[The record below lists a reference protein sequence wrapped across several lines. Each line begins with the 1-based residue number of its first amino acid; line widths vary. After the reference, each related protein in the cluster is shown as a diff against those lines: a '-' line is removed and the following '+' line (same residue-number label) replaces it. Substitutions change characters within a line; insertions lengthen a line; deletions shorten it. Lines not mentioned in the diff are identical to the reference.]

1 MIHPQTLEF
10 LKWLE
15 EFNDKKFFELYKPLY
30 LKIKES
36 FDNFIDETITEIS
49 KFDESLEWLKA
60 KQCVYRIYKDQR
72 FPKNREAP
80 YKTNLWWFITP
91 NWKKF
96 NKAWYY
102 IHIENNKCMIC
113 WWLARPEPKDMK
125 NTRQAILENPTE
137 FLKIINNKKFK
148 EVFWWVYTIREPL
161 KNLPK
166 IDIDTAPLSK
176 GGLRGDYSTKDMK
189 ELWKVEKYLKYK
201 DWLVDLPLKNEEV
214 LSQDFWKKIIEY
226 CKILYPFVNFINEN
240 L

>member
-1 MIHPQTLEF
+1 MLHPQTFEF

-15 EFNDKKFFELYKPLY
+15 EFNDKKFFDLYKPLY

-36 FDNFIDETITEIS
+36 FDNFIDDEISEVS
-49 KFDESLEWLKA
+49 KFDKSLKWLTA

-80 YKTNLWWFITP
+80 YKTNLGWFITP
-91 NWKKF
+91 NGKKF

-102 IHIENNKCMIC
+102 IHIENNKSMIC
-113 WWLARPEPKDMK
+113 WWLARPEPSDMK
-125 NTRQAILENPTE
+125 STRQAILENPKE

-148 EVFWWVYTIREPL
+148 DIFWWVFTIREPL

-166 IDIDTAPLSK
+166 LAPLIK
-176 GGLRGDYSTKDMK
+176 GGERGDFNNENKIDLK
-189 ELWKVEKYLKYK
+189 EIAKVEKYLKYK
-201 DWLVDLPLKNEEV
+201 DRLVELPLSNKEV
-214 LSQDFWKKIIEY
+214 LSPDFGKKIVEY
-226 CKILYPFVNFINEN
+226 CKILYPLVNFINEN

>member
-1 MIHPQTLEF
+1 MLHPQTLEF

-30 LKIKES
+30 LKIKNS
-36 FDNFIDETITEIS
+36 FDTFIDGIIIEIS
-49 KFDESLEWLKA
+49 KFDKSLGWLKA

-80 YKTNLWWFITP
+80 YKTNLGWFITQ
-91 NWKKF
+91 NGKKF

-113 WWLARPEPKDMK
+113 WWLARPEPADMK
-125 NTRQAILENPTE
+125 ATRQAILENPKE
-137 FLKIINNKKFK
+137 FLKIINNKNFK
-148 EVFWWVYTIREPL
+148 DVFWWVYTIREPL

-166 IDIDTAPLSK
+166 IDYNTEKIDI
-176 GGLRGDYSTKDMK
+176 K
-189 ELWKVEKYLKYK
+189 ESSKVEKYLKYK

>member
-1 MIHPQTLEF
+1 MLHPQTLEF

-36 FDNFIDETITEIS
+36 FDNFINETISEIS
-49 KFDESLEWLKA
+49 KFDKSLEWLKA

-80 YKTNLWWFITP
+80 YKTNLGWFITP

-102 IHIENNKCMIC
+102 IHIENNKSMIC
-113 WWLARPEPKDMK
+113 WWLARPDPSDMK
-125 NTRQAILENPTE
+125 STRQAILENPKD

-148 EVFWWVYTIREPL
+148 DIFWWVFTIREPL

-166 IDIDTAPLSK
+166 L
-176 GGLRGDYSTKDMK
+176 DYDENSINLK
-189 ELWKVEKYLKYK
+189 EAAKVEKYLKYK
-201 DWLVDLPLKNEEV
+201 DRLVELPLSNKDI
-214 LSQDFWKKIIEY
+214 LAPDFWKKIVEY

>member
-1 MIHPQTLEF
+1 MLHPQTLEF
-10 LKWLE
+10 IKWLE

-30 LKIKES
+30 LKIKEA
-36 FDNFIDETITEIS
+36 FDIFINEEIVEIS
-49 KFDESLEWLKA
+49 KFDESLKWLTA

-102 IHIENNKCMIC
+102 IHIENNKSMIC
-113 WWLARPEPKDMK
+113 WWLARPEPSDMK
-125 NTRQAILENPTE
+125 STRQAILENPKK
-137 FLKIINNKKFK
+137 FFKIINNKKFK
-148 EVFWWVYTIREPL
+148 DIFWWVFTIREPL

-166 IDIDTAPLSK
+166 LDYNKDKIDL
-176 GGLRGDYSTKDMK
+176 K
-189 ELWKVEKYLKYK
+189 EAAKVEKYLKYK
-201 DWLVDLPLKNEEV
+201 DRLVELPLSNKDV
-214 LSQDFWKKIIEY
+214 LAPDFGDKIVEY

>member
-1 MIHPQTLEF
+1 MLHPQTIEF

-15 EFNDKKFFELYKPLY
+15 EFNDKKFFDLYKPLY
-30 LKIKES
+30 LKNKEA
-36 FDNFIDETITEIS
+36 FDNFINKEISEIS
-49 KFDESLEWLKA
+49 KFDKSLEWLTA

-80 YKTNLWWFITP
+80 YKTNLGWFITP
-91 NWKKF
+91 NGKKF

-102 IHIENNKCMIC
+102 IHIENNKSMIC
-113 WWLARPEPKDMK
+113 WWLARPEPQDMK
-125 NTRQAILENPTE
+125 STRQAILENPKD

-148 EVFWWVYTIREPL
+148 DIFWWVFTIREPL

-166 IDIDTAPLSK
+166 LDYDEDKIDL
-176 GGLRGDYSTKDMK
+176 K
-189 ELWKVEKYLKYK
+189 EATKVEKYLKYK
-201 DWLVDLPLKNEEV
+201 DRLVELPLSNKDV

>member
-1 MIHPQTLEF
+1 MLHPQTLEF

-102 IHIENNKCMIC
+102 IHIENNKSMVC
-113 WWLARPEPKDMK
+113 WWLARPEPQDMK
-125 NTRQAILENPTE
+125 STRQAILENPKN

-148 EVFWWVYTIREPL
+148 DIFWWVFTIREPL

-166 IDIDTAPLSK
+166 LDYNEDKIDL
-176 GGLRGDYSTKDMK
+176 K
-189 ELWKVEKYLKYK
+189 EAAKVEKYLKYK
-201 DWLVDLPLKNEEV
+201 DRLVELPLSNKEI
-214 LSQDFWKKIIEY
+214 LSQDFWKKIVEY

>member
-30 LKIKES
+30 LKIKDS
-36 FDNFIDETITEIS
+36 FDAFIDEIIIEIS
-49 KFDESLEWLKA
+49 KFDKSLGWLKA

-80 YKTNLWWFITP
+80 YKTNLGWFITP
-91 NWKKF
+91 NGKKF

-113 WWLARPEPKDMK
+113 WWLARPEPADMK
-125 NTRQAILENPTE
+125 ATRQAILENPKE
-137 FLKIINNKKFK
+137 FLKIINNKNFK
-148 EVFWWVYTIREPL
+148 DVFWWVYTIREPL

-166 IDIDTAPLSK
+166 IDYNTEKIDI
-176 GGLRGDYSTKDMK
+176 K
-189 ELWKVEKYLKYK
+189 ESSKVEKYLKYK

-214 LSQDFWKKIIEY
+214 LSPDFWKKIVEY

>member
-1 MIHPQTLEF
+1 MLHPQTLEF

-30 LKIKES
+30 LKIKDS
-36 FDNFIDETITEIS
+36 FDTFIDEIITEIS
-49 KFDESLEWLKA
+49 KFDKSLEWLKA

-91 NWKKF
+91 NGKKF

-125 NTRQAILENPTE
+125 ITRQAILEKPTE

-148 EVFWWVYTIREPL
+148 EVFWWVYSIREPL

-166 IDIDTAPLSK
+166 ID
-176 GGLRGDYSTKDMK
+176 YSSQQNK
-189 ELWKVEKYLKYK
+189 EWELDIKQLAKIEKYLKYK
-201 DWLVDLPLKNEEV
+201 DRLVDLPLSNKEV
-214 LSQDFWKKIIEY
+214 LAPDFWEKIVEY

>member
-1 MIHPQTLEF
+1 MLHPQTLEF

-36 FDNFIDETITEIS
+36 FDNFIDVTITEIS
-49 KFDESLEWLKA
+49 KFDDSLEWLKA

-91 NWKKF
+91 NGKKF

-125 NTRQAILENPTE
+125 NTRQAIFDNPTE

-148 EVFWWVYTIREPL
+148 KVFWWVYSIREPL

-166 IDIDTAPLSK
+166 ID
-176 GGLRGDYSTKDMK
+176 YSSQQNK
-189 ELWKVEKYLKYK
+189 EWELDIKQLAKIEKYLKYK
-201 DWLVDLPLKNEEV
+201 DRLVDLPLSNKEI
-214 LSQDFWKKIIEY
+214 LSPDFGEKIVEY

>member
-30 LKIKES
+30 LKIKDS
-36 FDNFIDETITEIS
+36 FDAFIDEIITEIS
-49 KFDESLEWLKA
+49 KFDKSLEWLKA

-80 YKTNLWWFITP
+80 YKTNLWWFITT

-113 WWLARPEPKDMK
+113 WWLARPEPSDM
-125 NTRQAILENPTE
+125 NSTRQAILENSKE
-137 FLKIINNKKFK
+137 FFKIINNKKFK
-148 EVFWWVYTIREPL
+148 ETFWWVYTIREPL

-166 IDIDTAPLSK
+166 LDYNTEKIDI
-176 GGLRGDYSTKDMK
+176 K
-189 ELWKVEKYLKYK
+189 ESSKVEKYLKYK

-214 LSQDFWKKIIEY
+214 LSPDFWKKIVEY

>member
-1 MIHPQTLEF
+1 MLHPQTIEF

-36 FDNFIDETITEIS
+36 FDNFINEEISEIS
-49 KFDESLEWLKA
+49 KFDKSLEWLTA

-102 IHIENNKCMIC
+102 IHIENNKSMIC
-113 WWLARPEPKDMK
+113 WWLARPEPQDMK
-125 NTRQAILENPTE
+125 STRQAILENPKE
-137 FLKIINNKKFK
+137 FLKVINNKKFK
-148 EVFWWVYTIREPL
+148 DIFWWVFTIREPL

-166 IDIDTAPLSK
+166 LDYNEDKIDL
-176 GGLRGDYSTKDMK
+176 K
-189 ELWKVEKYLKYK
+189 EAAKVEKYLKYK
-201 DWLVDLPLKNEEV
+201 DRLVELPLSNKEI
-214 LSQDFWKKIIEY
+214 LSQDFWKKIVEY

>member
-1 MIHPQTLEF
+1 MLHPQTIEF

-30 LKIKES
+30 LKIKEA
-36 FDNFIDETITEIS
+36 FDIFINEEIVEIS
-49 KFDESLEWLKA
+49 KFDESLKWLTA

-102 IHIENNKCMIC
+102 IHIENNKSMIC
-113 WWLARPEPKDMK
+113 WWLARPEPQDMK
-125 NTRQAILENPTE
+125 STRQAILENPKD

-148 EVFWWVYTIREPL
+148 DIFWWVFTIREPL

-166 IDIDTAPLSK
+166 LDYNEDKIDL
-176 GGLRGDYSTKDMK
+176 K
-189 ELWKVEKYLKYK
+189 EAAKVEKYLKYK
-201 DWLVDLPLKNEEV
+201 DRLVELPLSNKDI
-214 LSQDFWKKIIEY
+214 LSQDFWKKIVEY

>member
-1 MIHPQTLEF
+1 MLHPQTLEF

-15 EFNDKKFFELYKPLY
+15 DFNDKKFFELYKPLY
-30 LKIKES
+30 LKIKEA
-36 FDNFIDETITEIS
+36 FDNFINKEISEIS
-49 KFDESLEWLKA
+49 KFDSSLEWLTA

-80 YKTNLWWFITP
+80 YKTNLGWFITP
-91 NWKKF
+91 NGKKF

-102 IHIENNKCMIC
+102 IHIENNKSMIC
-113 WWLARPEPKDMK
+113 WWLARPEPQDMK
-125 NTRQAILENPTE
+125 STRQAILENPKE

-148 EVFWWVYTIREPL
+148 DVFWWVFTIREPL

-166 IDIDTAPLSK
+166 LNYDEDNINL
-176 GGLRGDYSTKDMK
+176 K
-189 ELWKVEKYLKYK
+189 EAAKVEKYLKYK
-201 DWLVDLPLKNEEV
+201 DRLVELPLSNKEV
-214 LSQDFWKKIIEY
+214 LAPDFWEKIVEY